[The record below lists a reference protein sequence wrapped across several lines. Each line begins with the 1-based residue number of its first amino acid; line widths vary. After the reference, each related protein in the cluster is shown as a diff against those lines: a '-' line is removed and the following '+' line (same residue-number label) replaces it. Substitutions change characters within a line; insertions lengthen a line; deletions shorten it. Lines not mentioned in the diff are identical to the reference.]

1 MSRNYGVPNPRSE
14 SDPVI
19 ERQRPL
25 ARRGKTTTF
34 VLPAI
39 ASLLSA
45 LLNSSVIVRSSGTTA
60 KQRICKR

>member
-1 MSRNYGVPNPRSE
+1 MSRNYGVPTPRPE
-14 SDPVI
+14 SDPVK
-19 ERQRPL
+19 ERRRPL

-34 VLPAI
+34 VPPAI

-45 LLNSSVIVRSSGTTA
+45 LLVSSAIARSGTTA